1 MVDGISQDAGYVS
14 NGNTHASILE
24 KPVFQSLLGLT
35 QEVVKIAFPQST
47 LI

>member
-14 NGNTHASILE
+14 NGNTHE